1 MFTGEQ
7 LLRSVSFG
15 GLLLTLALILHHRSM
30 PLALLYAFA
39 LVLVMYIEWGGGAE
53 WLTRK
58 LSPQMEH
65 TFNMPPPPTGKRE
78 L

>member
-30 PLALLYAFA
+30 PLALVVDVVTNTVATRIVVTNTDA
-39 LVLVMYIEWGGGAE
+39 VLTAVVQ
-53 WLTRK
+53 
-58 LSPQMEH
+58 SD
-65 TFNMPPPPTGKRE
+65 
-78 L
+78 